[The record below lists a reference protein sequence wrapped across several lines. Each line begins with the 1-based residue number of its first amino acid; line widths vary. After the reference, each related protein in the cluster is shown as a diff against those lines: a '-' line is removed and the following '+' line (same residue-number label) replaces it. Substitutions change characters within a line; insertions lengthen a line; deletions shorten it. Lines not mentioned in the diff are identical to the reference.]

1 MPTGNIDFTKSNI
14 QQTYSDELNRM
25 DGFEAFGH
33 GFIDFLTGGPSRRRE
48 QDAINDYNYQVAMEK
63 WNRENEYNSP
73 SAQMQ
78 RLTDA
83 GLNPHLAYGSVGN
96 ASSGIGSHQSPAAP
110 QVSAI
115 GSAREFSEM
124 FSMLNLA
131 EKFIRVQREQASL
144 EQQQVYNSYQGRL
157 LDGRIDLTRDL
168 RLSYQERN
176 TAQRI
181 ANNFYEDYLEWRN
194 QIMGW
199 NASTAHL
206 NTVSA
211 GLRNADMM
219 LGFYDAAAE
228 LVSYGLSEST
238 INDVFRQF
246 VQTEFDSNGRMKT
259 MVDKGLR
266 SWYDADRGAD
276 RAARDASISED
287 VLSKILSDAGLSEGD
302 PLYQR
307 LMAVKGVGATGQTA
321 AAITEKVLQFALGAQ
336 GAVGNTVR
344 NAYMRKMS
352 RRASYL
358 PYNGGYVDFE
368 TGQYY

>member
-1 MPTGNIDFTKSNI
+1 MPTGEIDYTKSNI
-14 QQTYSDELNRM
+14 NEVANPD
-25 DGFEAFGH
+25 DGTFG
-33 GFIDFLTGGPSRRRE
+33 GAVNSVIDWLTGGPTRRSE
-48 QDAINDYNYQVAMEK
+48 QDAINDYNYRVALEK

-73 SAQMQ
+73 QAQMQ
-78 RLTDA
+78 RLIDA

-96 ASSGIGSHQSPAAP
+96 ASAGIAQHQSPAAP
-110 QVSAI
+110 QVSGI
-115 GSAREFSEM
+115 GSAREFGEM
-124 FSMLNLA
+124 FSALNLA

-157 LDGRIDLTRDL
+157 LDGRIGLSQDL
-168 RLSYQERN
+168 RLTYQERN

-181 ANNFYEDYLEWRN
+181 ANKYYEEYLVWRN

-199 NASTAHL
+199 NNNTAHM
-206 NTVSA
+206 NSISA

-238 INDVFRQF
+238 VNDIFRSF
-246 VQTEFDSNGRMKT
+246 VSTEFDENGRMKSL
-259 MVDKGLR
+259 VDKGLK
-266 SWYDADRGAD
+266 SWYDADRSAD
-276 RAARDASISED
+276 RASRDADISEN

-307 LMAVKGVGATGQTA
+307 LMAVKGVGSTGQTA
-321 AAITEKVLQFALGAQ
+321 AAITEKIIQFALGAQ
-336 GAVGNTVR
+336 GAVGNSVR

-352 RRASYL
+352 KRASFL
-358 PYNGGYVDFE
+358 PYGKGYVDIE
-368 TGQYY
+368 TGEYY